1 MKHFISMDQMCV
13 EDIFA
18 VLETAEKYRREGYKV
33 DNQLFAANLF
43 FEPSTRTKMSFQV
56 AQRRL
61 GMEVLDFH
69 AEVSS
74 VQKGESLY
82 DTIRTFESIGAQL
95 LVVRHEADDW
105 FDTINAN
112 INIPII
118 NAGAGKRS
126 EERRVG
132 KECRYR

>member
-1 MKHFISMDQMCV
+1 MKHFISMDQMRT

-33 DNQLFAANLF
+33 DKQLFAANLF

-56 AQRRL
+56 AQRKL

-82 DTIRTFESIGAQL
+82 EDRKSTRLNSSHVATSYAVL
-95 LVVRHEADDW
+95 CL
-105 FDTINAN
+105 
-112 INIPII
+112 
-118 NAGAGKRS
+118 KK
-126 EERRVG
+126 EEHTS
-132 KECRYR
+132 